1 MPLLLKK
8 LRWFS
13 LYREMNLYSQHTG
26 VRRKKIFS
34 AISKRAFPT
43 VYQSLNSNNQMQNNP
58 PVLISQDFANKTNV
72 YSKLKSNNVD
82 ITNSSIVDAFQVR
95 KEWFENGLYWNTYG
109 TSATKLSLRYSLWNR
124 DPTNDLRVIK
134 FCLSVPE
141 EQFVQN
147 GVDRSLIR
155 RSTKNYLT

>member
-1 MPLLLKK
+1 M
-8 LRWFS
+8 
-13 LYREMNLYSQHTG
+13 
-26 VRRKKIFS
+26 
-34 AISKRAFPT
+34 
-43 VYQSLNSNNQMQNNP
+43 
-58 PVLISQDFANKTNV
+58 
-72 YSKLKSNNVD
+72 KSNNVD
-82 ITNSSIVDAFQVR
+82 TTNSSITDAFQVR